1 MSLSNATRQT
11 ESLGLGGLSLI
22 DVGNVVSLKR
32 KLKMATKRSVNKHPV
47 VEKPSPKADPWTIH
61 VQSKLVELESVKA
74 ASDRKWGE
82 NRLTTLVSSELREKF
97 WIQNSRIHQAME
109 AKDQAKF
116 DSSIAGMIRAYGVLD
131 QWATEEG
138 LEPASSIPRIE
149 WEMQNGQTMVI
160 VRTVNEAV
168 AIQTQRQDLSNQHIW
183 SMQEIEVLMA
193 DEIVQQ
199 MIKIKALVPTAQVTK
214 FKKLGGETGFDDFEN
229 DLTFSD
235 NDTMEYKFNSEQAER
250 FKNGQNQR
258 DHG

>member
-1 MSLSNATRQT
+1 M
-11 ESLGLGGLSLI
+11 SLI

-109 AKDQAKF
+109 AKDWAKF